1 MKKYSL
7 ILFSLVMIFL
17 AACSN
22 DDASGKNKDDG
33 TAKIDDKK
41 KDVELTFSIWGND
54 QHAEMY
60 EELLKGFYDENPNIK
75 VKIDLIPF
83 PDYQQK
89 MSVLAAG
96 NELPDVGWV
105 SEAMVSQFTKNN
117 ILSDISEFSK
127 DKDFDMNDFIPSTL
141 ELWKHD
147 GKLLGLPFSTPP
159 MILYYNKTMFEK
171 AGLETPTELAMKDE
185 WTWEQFEEAAKA
197 LSAGEGTNRT
207 YGARLFREWTN
218 FATLPSHTISYG
230 GSIFSDDMKEF
241 TWNSS
246 EGVKTF
252 EMLDRMMF
260 EDKSHVPPGE
270 NIEYEGGKVGMYS
283 AMYSYMTNAR
293 EITDFEWDIAPLP
306 KGPEGRAPLLGQ
318 AGIVAF
324 EGGKHPEEALI
335 LLKFLAS
342 KTGIQA
348 QSVFFVPARKSVL
361 ESDEFINIPNN
372 PSRESIQLAMID
384 QMNHGYTYPLHED
397 WTKIES
403 EIIKG
408 IDKLFAQMETPT
420 VILEQMEK
428 DIKPL
433 LK

>member
-1 MKKYSL
+1 MKKYLL
-7 ILFSLVMIFL
+7 IFFSLVLIFL
-17 AACSN
+17 AACSKE
-22 DDASGKNKDDG
+22 DSKDLSKDDG
-33 TAKIDDKK
+33 TAKSDDKK
-41 KDVELTFSIWGND
+41 EDVELTFSIWGND

-60 EELLKGFYDENPNIK
+60 EEVLKGFYDENPNIK

-96 NELPDVGWV
+96 SELPDVGWV
-105 SEAMVSQFTKNN
+105 SEAMVSQFTKND

-127 DKDFDMNDFIPSTL
+127 DDDFNMNDFIPSTL

-197 LSAGEGTNRT
+197 LSAGEGINRT

-241 TWNSS
+241 KWNST
-246 EGVKTF
+246 EGIKTF
-252 EMLDRMMF
+252 EMLNRMMF

-324 EGGKHPEEALI
+324 EGSKHPEEAKV

-342 KTGIQA
+342 KEGIQA

-420 VILEQMEK
+420 IILEQMEK

>member
-7 ILFSLVMIFL
+7 IFFSLILIFL
-17 AACSN
+17 AACSS
-22 DDASGKNKDDG
+22 DDSKGESKDDG
-33 TAKIDDKK
+33 TPKSVDKK
-41 KDVELTFSIWGND
+41 ENVELTFSIWGND

-105 SEAMVSQFTKNN
+105 SEAMVSQFTKND

-127 DKDFDMNDFIPSTL
+127 DDNFDMNDFIPSTL

-159 MILYYNKTMFEK
+159 MILYYNKTMFKE

-185 WTWEQFEEAAKA
+185 WTWEQFEEVSKA
-197 LSAGEGTNRT
+197 LSSGEGTNRT

-230 GSIFSDDMKEF
+230 GAIFSDDMKEF
-241 TWNSS
+241 TWDSS

-252 EMLDRMMF
+252 EMLNRMMF

-306 KGPEGRAPLLGQ
+306 KGPEGRVPLLGQ

-324 EGGKHPEEALI
+324 EGGKHPEEAKE

-342 KTGIQA
+342 KVGIQA

-408 IDKLFAQMETPT
+408 IDKLFAQMETPA

>member
-1 MKKYSL
+1 MKKYLLL
-7 ILFSLVMIFL
+7 IFSLVMIFL

-22 DDASGKNKDDG
+22 EDSTGESKGEGATS
-33 TAKIDDKK
+33 TDKK
-41 KDVELTFSIWGND
+41 GDVELTFSIWGND
-54 QHAEMY
+54 QHAGMY
-60 EELLKGFYDENPNIK
+60 EEVIKGFYEENPNIK

-105 SEAMVSQFTKNN
+105 SEAMVSQFKKNN
-117 ILSDISEFSK
+117 ILSDLSEFGE
-127 DKDFDMNDFIPSTL
+127 DAAFDMDDFIPSTL

-159 MILYYNKTMFEK
+159 MILYYNKTMFEE
-171 AGLETPTELAMKDE
+171 AGLETPTELALKGE

-230 GSIFSDDMKEF
+230 GSMFSDDMKEF
-241 TWNSS
+241 KWNSP
-246 EGVKTF
+246 EGIKTF
-252 EMLDRMMF
+252 EMLNRMMF

-293 EITDFEWDIAPLP
+293 QITDFEWDIAPLP
-306 KGPEGRAPLLGQ
+306 KGPNGRAPLLGQ

-324 EGGKHPEEALI
+324 EGSKHPEEAKK

-342 KTGIQA
+342 EVGIQA
-348 QSVFFVPARKSVL
+348 QSEFFVPARKSVL
-361 ESDEFINIPNN
+361 ESDKFINIPNN

-384 QMNHGYTYPLHED
+384 QMNDGYTYPLHED

-408 IDKLFAQMETPT
+408 IDKLYAQMESPAA
-420 VILEQMEK
+420 ILEQMEN

-433 LK
+433 LQ

>member
-1 MKKYSL
+1 MKKSYLLIVLSL
-7 ILFSLVMIFL
+7 FLIILT
-17 AACSN
+17 ACNNDETDKSN
-22 DDASGKNKDDG
+22 EAVTDGNKDV
-33 TAKIDDKK
+33 
-41 KDVELTFSIWGND
+41 KDEVQLTFSIWGND

-60 EELLKGFYDENPNIK
+60 EELLKGFHDENQNIK

-105 SEAMVSQFTKNN
+105 SEAMVSQFKKNG
-117 ILSDISEFSK
+117 ILSDISEFEK
-127 DKDFDMNDFIPSTL
+127 DDDFEINDFIPSTL
-141 ELWKHD
+141 ELWKQD

-159 MILYYNKTMFEK
+159 MILYYNKTMFEN

-185 WTWEQFEEAAKA
+185 WTWEQFEEAAKK
-197 LSAGEGTNRT
+197 LSEGEGIERT

-230 GSIFSDDMKEF
+230 GAMFSDDMKEF
-241 TWNSS
+241 KWNSA
-246 EGVKTF
+246 EGIKTF
-252 EMLDRMMF
+252 EMINRMMF

-306 KGPEGRAPLLGQ
+306 KGPDGRAPLLGQ

-324 EGGKHPEEALI
+324 EGGKHPEEAKE
-335 LLKFLAS
+335 LLKYLAS
-342 KTGIQA
+342 KAGIQA
-348 QSVFFVPARKSVL
+348 QSSFFVPARKSVL

-384 QMNHGYTYPLHED
+384 QMNDGYTYPLHED

-408 IDKLFAQMETPT
+408 IDKLFAQMDSPKA
-420 VILEQMEK
+420 ILDQMEK
-428 DIKPL
+428 DVNPL